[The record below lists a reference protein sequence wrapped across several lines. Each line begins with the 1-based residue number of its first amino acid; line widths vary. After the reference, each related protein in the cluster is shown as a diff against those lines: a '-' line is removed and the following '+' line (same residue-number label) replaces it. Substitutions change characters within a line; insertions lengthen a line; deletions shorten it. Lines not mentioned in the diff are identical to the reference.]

1 MNIWKLSKRWIR
13 GFDELVS
20 TDIDEHK
27 ANIKIKNAIKYIQE
41 NYATDLN
48 MAVVSNYVFHE
59 LFFIFLLHLN
69 SIQETNFVNYLKDIR
84 IGEAKKLLTDTD
96 MKINEIS
103 QAVGY
108 EHEKTFHENI

>member
-1 MNIWKLSKRWIR
+1 MEVVKRWIR

-48 MAVVSNYVFHE
+48 MAVVSNYVSMNYS
-59 LFFIFLLHLN
+59 LFSFTFLSSLHINNHLCR
-69 SIQETNFVNYLKDIR
+69 SIPQR
-84 IGEAKKLLTDTD
+84 
-96 MKINEIS
+96 
-103 QAVGY
+103 
-108 EHEKTFHENI
+108 